1 VWAVDVRAEV
11 CAHLLSF
18 LRNSVG
24 VYQWST
30 ALGGGIG
37 LHGTGDAGLAGGGDW
52 SAGCVALSDADIEE
66 LFGVLRIGDV
76 VEILP

>member
-1 VWAVDVRAEV
+1 V
-11 CAHLLSF
+11 
-18 LRNSVG
+18 
-24 VYQWST
+24 
-30 ALGGGIG
+30 
-37 LHGTGDAGLAGGGDW
+37 GGGDW